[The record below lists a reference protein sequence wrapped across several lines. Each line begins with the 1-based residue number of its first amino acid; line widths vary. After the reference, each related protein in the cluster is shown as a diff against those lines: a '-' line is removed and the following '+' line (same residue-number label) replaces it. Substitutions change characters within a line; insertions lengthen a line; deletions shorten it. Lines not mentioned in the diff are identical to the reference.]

1 MRRLLTILLSTFA
14 AWSRASEDAKL
25 LEAVALVE
33 TGNDPYA
40 VGDRGRS
47 LGKYQMGER
56 AWAEANDWLRHNNKP
71 TIPRSEWGNPKAQ
84 DKIASAFLRVCR
96 DRFARYGVPSPTPAQ
111 LATVWNLGF
120 QGARNRGFRPNDYG
134 LRVSNLYFAR
144 RR

>member
-1 MRRLLTILLSTFA
+1 MRRLFTILLSAFA

-33 TGNDPYA
+33 TGNNPFA
-40 VGDRGRS
+40 VGDRGES
-47 LGKYQMGER
+47 LGRYQMGSR
-56 AWAEANDWLRHNNKP
+56 AWAEANDWLRHNGKP

-84 DKIASAFLRVCR
+84 DKIAAAFLRVCR
-96 DRFARYGVPSPTPAQ
+96 DRFARYGVPRPTIAQ

-120 QGARNRGFRPNDYG
+120 KGALDRGFRPNDYG